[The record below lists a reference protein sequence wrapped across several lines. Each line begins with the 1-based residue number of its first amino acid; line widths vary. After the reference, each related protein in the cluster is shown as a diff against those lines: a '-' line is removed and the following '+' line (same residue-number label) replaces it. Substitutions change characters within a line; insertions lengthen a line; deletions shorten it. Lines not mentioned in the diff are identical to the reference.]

1 MKSEVSADSKK
12 AKAAKLKKS
21 EQNFE
26 AGWKNPM
33 RFPYLEKIVLNI
45 GVGTGGEELE
55 RASQVLEDLTKQK
68 PVRRLAK
75 KSVKEWGIR
84 QGGPIGVMVTVR
96 GEAAIRLLKRLLIV
110 YNNRIL
116 RRSFDD
122 YGNFSFGIDEHI
134 SIPGVEYD
142 STIGIWGLNMSGRIV
157 RKGMRVRTRRKKRTK
172 IKKDHYVKREETQYF
187 LKRFFKARIVR
198 RLEIEY

>member
-12 AKAAKLKKS
+12 AKVAKMKKL

-26 AGWKNPM
+26 EDWKNPM
-33 RFPYLEKIVLNI
+33 RLPYLEKIVLNI

-55 RASQVLEDLTKQK
+55 RAGKVLEDIAKQK
-68 PVRRLAK
+68 PVRRLAS

-84 QGGPIGVMVTVR
+84 KGTPIGVMVTVR
-96 GEAAIRLLKRLLIV
+96 GDVAIKLLKKLLIV

-142 STIGIWGLNMSGRIV
+142 STIGIWGLNISGRIV

-187 LKRFFKARIVR
+187 LKKFFKARIVR

>member
-1 MKSEVSADSKK
+1 VKSEVSADSKK

-26 AGWKNPM
+26 ADWKNTM

-187 LKRFFKARIVR
+187 LKKFFKARIVR

>member
-12 AKAAKLKKS
+12 AKAAKLKES

-26 AGWKNPM
+26 TNWKNPM
-33 RFPYLEKIVLNI
+33 RSPYLEKIVLNI

-187 LKRFFKARIVR
+187 LKKFFKARIVR

>member
-26 AGWKNPM
+26 ADWKNPM

-55 RASQVLEDLTKQK
+55 RASHVLEDLTKQK

-84 QGGPIGVMVTVR
+84 KGGPIGVMVTVR

-142 STIGIWGLNMSGRIV
+142 STIGIWGLNISGRIV
-157 RKGMRVRTRRKKRTK
+157 RKGMRVGTRRKKRTK

-187 LKRFFKARIVR
+187 LKKFFKARIVR

>member
-1 MKSEVSADSKK
+1 VKSEVSADSKK
-12 AKAAKLKKS
+12 AKAAKLKES

-26 AGWKNPM
+26 TNWKNPM
-33 RFPYLEKIVLNI
+33 RSPYLEKIVLNI

-187 LKRFFKARIVR
+187 LKKFFKARIVR

>member
-1 MKSEVSADSKK
+1 
-12 AKAAKLKKS
+12 
-21 EQNFE
+21 
-26 AGWKNPM
+26 
-33 RFPYLEKIVLNI
+33 
-45 GVGTGGEELE
+45 
-55 RASQVLEDLTKQK
+55 

-172 IKKDHYVKREETQYF
+172 IKKDHYVKREETQFF
-187 LKRFFKARIVR
+187 LKKFFKARIVR